1 MKDIKMAK
9 IPFIAIRNPR
19 EEDVSTPESCW
30 INKKDKMVFIYT
42 YSINKLKYIWHKI
55 FQGFR

>member
-55 FQGFR
+55 F